1 MARKKEYNREDIL
14 DLATNLF
21 WQKGFKA
28 TSMSELVKATGL
40 NKYSMYEEFGSK
52 DGLFKEAIFTYINKI
67 QKDNIALLS
76 KEPLGL
82 SNIESFLLNRINYAT
97 SKESKGCMVINTLAE
112 KESISQEIFADIEMI
127 LFNYEEEVLRCL
139 QSAQDIGDIS
149 ASKDLNILAKY
160 ILNFSTGVLI
170 NGKLEQ
176 KREYYIDMLEFLM
189 SSIRN

>member
-82 SNIESFLLNRINYAT
+82 SNIEGFLLNRINYAT

-176 KREYYIDMLEFLM
+176 KREDYIDMLEFLM

>member
-176 KREYYIDMLEFLM
+176 KREDYIDMLEFLM